1 MEKMFFGIKRNFE
14 VAEYLN
20 IDTAFSSNC
29 KLCIE
34 LNSPESD
41 VDLYAVTIH
50 NIDRE
55 IFYESNGWKILNI
68 TVQSTA
74 WSTITFI
81 IEDTLK
87 EIERASTRVDLRYR
101 GHKYFVEVIAEVIEK
116 FENDSLAFASSKM
129 KKMHLE
135 NNSLKE
141 QNLILKQQIHD
152 LNEELKTH
160 KKEKE

>member
-1 MEKMFFGIKRNFE
+1 MDKMFFGIKRNFE

-20 IDTAFSSNC
+20 VDAAFSSNC

-34 LNSPESD
+34 LNTPESD
-41 VDLYAVTIH
+41 NYLYAVTIH
-50 NIDRE
+50 NNDSE
-55 IFYESNGWKILNI
+55 KYYESNSWKILSI
-68 TVQSTA
+68 TVQSTT

-81 IEDTLK
+81 VEDPLK
-87 EIERASTRVDLRYR
+87 EIERTSTSVDLRYR

-141 QNLILKQQIHD
+141 QILRLKQQIKD

-160 KKEKE
+160 KKENI